1 MKSEAYLLTGWV
13 TQTFCCLFFFFL
25 FLMGKNT
32 IPDYVLGFQKNFNCQ
47 ECFSRRP
54 TGLFTGI
61 LQVGNLTAAGLELRQ
76 ILVSL
81 GKVTVEHALQPKLV
95 TQQLTENKDLP
106 V

>member
-1 MKSEAYLLTGWV
+1 MSNTDFLLP
-13 TQTFCCLFFFFL
+13 FLLFPL
-25 FLMGKNT
+25 FDGEEHY
-32 IPDYVLGFQKNFNCQ
+32 PDYVLDFWENFNSQ
-47 ECFSRRP
+47 KCFSRRP
-54 TGLFTGI
+54 MRLFTGI
-61 LQVGNLTAAGLELRQ
+61 LQVANLTAAGLELRQ